1 MKVEFLPAAQQEF
14 NEIAEYYERLKPGLG
29 DEFVA
34 EGERVSGL
42 LRRHPLIGTRID
54 PTLRRVRFHRF
65 PFAYLFSVDDDVIRI
80 VAVAH
85 RRRRP
90 GYWTMLA
97 RT

>member
-1 MKVEFLPAAQQEF
+1 MKIEFLLAAQQEF
-14 NEIAEYYERLKPGLG
+14 NEIAEYYDLLKSGFG
-29 DEFVA
+29 DEFIA

-42 LRRHPLIGTRID
+42 LRRHPLIGTRVD

-90 GYWTMLA
+90 GYWVAPA
-97 RT
+97 RP